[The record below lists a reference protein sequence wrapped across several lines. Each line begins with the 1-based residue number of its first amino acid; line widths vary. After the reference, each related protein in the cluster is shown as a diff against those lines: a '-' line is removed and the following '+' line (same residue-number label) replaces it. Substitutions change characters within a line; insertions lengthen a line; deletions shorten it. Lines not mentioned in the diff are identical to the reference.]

1 MARRC
6 GDPARFAIT
15 YVKFIL
21 ISVDILYNN
30 ALGDV
35 LDVQVEEIQLI

>member
-15 YVKFIL
+15 YVKFIF